1 MNKFIT
7 KGENHQR
14 TTEIEVFRATIKQ
27 LTTSDGL
34 GKLKHFYIG
43 QSVIV
48 VVMSLRKAELI
59 TKTGIK
65 HNKFIYDLIDINGKP
80 KGWIY
85 AECIFPDMVCL

>member
-34 GKLKHFYIG
+34 GKLKGFYIG
-43 QSVIV
+43 QTVIV
-48 VVMSLRKAELI
+48 VVLSLRKVTLETN
-59 TKTGIK
+59 TKSLFTI
-65 HNKFIYDLIDINGKP
+65 
-80 KGWIY
+80 
-85 AECIFPDMVCL
+85 